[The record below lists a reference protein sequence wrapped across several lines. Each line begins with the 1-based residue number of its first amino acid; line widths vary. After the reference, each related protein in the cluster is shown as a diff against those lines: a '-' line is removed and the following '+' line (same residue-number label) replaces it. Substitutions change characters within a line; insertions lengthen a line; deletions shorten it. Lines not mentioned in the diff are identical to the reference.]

1 MARGPIAMLEGA
13 LGERLKREFGL
24 PIDGPV
30 AMADLVLRPEGRA
43 ALLRLWREYRDIA
56 WAHGLPFF
64 ATTPTR
70 RANRARMER
79 AGHGPELIAQNVA
92 LLRSL
97 AQGGPM
103 CVGGL
108 MGCRGDAYTGEGALP
123 RQEARAFHRWQAEAF
138 RRAGADFL
146 LAGILPTAP
155 EAQGMAQAMAETGLP
170 YVLSLTLRRDG
181 RLVDGT
187 RLCDLIRE
195 TDALLGQGRP
205 AFYMSNCIHPD
216 AVRAALDQA
225 FNRCGAVQARFLG
238 VQANP
243 SPRSFAEL
251 DGAEALQGDAPEP
264 WAEAMLRLHRAH
276 PMRLLGGCCGTDG
289 RHMAALAARL
299 TAEAGN

>member
-1 MARGPIAMLEGA
+1 
-13 LGERLKREFGL
+13 
-24 PIDGPV
+24 
-30 AMADLVLRPEGRA
+30 
-43 ALLRLWREYRDIA
+43 
-56 WAHGLPFF
+56 
-64 ATTPTR
+64 
-70 RANRARMER
+70 MER

-195 TDALLGQGRP
+195 TDALLGEGRP

-216 AVRAALDQA
+216 AVRAALDQD
-225 FNRCGAVQARFLG
+225 FNQCGAV
-238 VQANP
+238 
-243 SPRSFAEL
+243 
-251 DGAEALQGDAPEP
+251 
-264 WAEAMLRLHRAH
+264 
-276 PMRLLGGCCGTDG
+276 
-289 RHMAALAARL
+289 
-299 TAEAGN
+299 

>member
-1 MARGPIAMLEGA
+1 MTFSEGMARGPVAMLEGA
-13 LGERLKREFGL
+13 PRCFASGANTGTSPGR
-24 PIDGPV
+24 
-30 AMADLVLRPEGRA
+30 MACPSSPRRPRA
-43 ALLRLWREYRDIA
+43 A
-56 WAHGLPFF
+56 
-64 ATTPTR
+64 PT
-70 RANRARMER
+70 ARMER

-195 TDALLGQGRP
+195 TDALLGEGRP

-225 FNRCGAVQARFLG
+225 FNRCGAVRARFLG
-238 VQANP
+238 VQANT

-264 WAEAMLRLHRAH
+264 WAEAMLRLHCAH

>member
-1 MARGPIAMLEGA
+1 MLDARKNRCASIFLRRRGKDDVFRGNGA
-13 LGERLKREFGL
+13 RTGRDAG
-24 PIDGPV
+24 
-30 AMADLVLRPEGRA
+30 GRA

-108 MGCRGDAYTGEGALP
+108 IGCRGDAYTGEGALP
-123 RQEARAFHRWQAEAF
+123 RQEARAFRRWQA
-138 RRAGADFL
+138 
-146 LAGILPTAP
+146 

-195 TDALLGQGRP
+195 TDALLGEGRP

-238 VQANP
+238 VQANT

>member
-1 MARGPIAMLEGA
+1 MTFSEGMARGPIAML
-13 LGERLKREFGL
+13 
-24 PIDGPV
+24 
-30 AMADLVLRPEGRA
+30 EGRA

-181 RLVDGT
+181 RLST
-187 RLCDLIRE
+187 
-195 TDALLGQGRP
+195 A
-205 AFYMSNCIHPD
+205 
-216 AVRAALDQA
+216 RACA
-225 FNRCGAVQARFLG
+225 
-238 VQANP
+238 
-243 SPRSFAEL
+243 
-251 DGAEALQGDAPEP
+251 
-264 WAEAMLRLHRAH
+264 
-276 PMRLLGGCCGTDG
+276 T
-289 RHMAALAARL
+289 
-299 TAEAGN
+299 

>member
-1 MARGPIAMLEGA
+1 MTFSEGMARGPVAML
-13 LGERLKREFGL
+13 
-24 PIDGPV
+24 
-30 AMADLVLRPEGRA
+30 EGRA

-146 LAGILPTAP
+146 LAGSCPP
-155 EAQGMAQAMAETGLP
+155 
-170 YVLSLTLRRDG
+170 RR
-181 RLVDGT
+181 
-187 RLCDLIRE
+187 
-195 TDALLGQGRP
+195 RP
-205 AFYMSNCIHPD
+205 
-216 AVRAALDQA
+216 RAW
-225 FNRCGAVQARFLG
+225 
-238 VQANP
+238 
-243 SPRSFAEL
+243 PR
-251 DGAEALQGDAPEP
+251 P
-264 WAEAMLRLHRAH
+264 WPKPAC
-276 PMRLLGGCCGTDG
+276 PMCS
-289 RHMAALAARL
+289 AARSAGMDAWS
-299 TAEAGN
+299 TARACAT

>member
-1 MARGPIAMLEGA
+1 MTFSEGMARGPIAMLEGA

-79 AGHGPELIAQNVA
+79 VGHGPELIAQNVA

-195 TDALLGQGRP
+195 TDALLGEGSPRFTCPTASTRTRSARRSTRRSTGAARCGRASWACRPIPRP
-205 AFYMSNCIHPD
+205 APLRSWTARRRC
-216 AVRAALDQA
+216 RAM
-225 FNRCGAVQARFLG
+225 R
-238 VQANP
+238 P
-243 SPRSFAEL
+243 SPGPRPCCACT
-251 DGAEALQGDAPEP
+251 ARTPCAC
-264 WAEAMLRLHRAH
+264 WA
-276 PMRLLGGCCGTDG
+276 
-289 RHMAALAARL
+289 AAAARM
-299 TAEAGN
+299 AGTWRRSPRG